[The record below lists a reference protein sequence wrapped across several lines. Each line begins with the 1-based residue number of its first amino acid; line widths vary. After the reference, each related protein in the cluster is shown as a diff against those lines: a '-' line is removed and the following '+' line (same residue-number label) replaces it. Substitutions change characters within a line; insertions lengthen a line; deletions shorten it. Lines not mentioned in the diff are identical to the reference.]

1 VARIASAI
9 ENITLS
15 RLKSLYIPY
24 EMGIYNA
31 RKYDFKAKDCDELRE
46 LDIPFAIKEYLQNSV
61 GQILKAL
68 HRKTWRDWD
77 RYDFSADY
85 PGNVDRRKFY
95 KAALV
100 KKEGQLFAGKQGR
113 YIATCE
119 AIQPHYILA
128 KTISPSA
135 IRDGGRDHDLRVIV
149 VLWGM
154 PNGTALTIY
163 NNYLDRSATFEHFV
177 YDGASTSK
185 DSEWAVG
192 LKGKGF
198 ILATS
203 LLAQECDSYAVR
215 SKKSTHVG
223 VGFNIGSRFCRA
235 KYNSQDPDML
245 KVTREDLRPLTLQA
259 FKQESK

>member
-1 VARIASAI
+1 
-9 ENITLS
+9 
-15 RLKSLYIPY
+15 
-24 EMGIYNA
+24 MGIYNA
-31 RKYDFKAKDCDELRE
+31 RKYDFKAKGCDELSE
-46 LDIPFAIKEYLQNSV
+46 LDTPFAIKEYLQNSV

-68 HRKTWRDWD
+68 HLKTSRRWHRE
-77 RYDFSADY
+77 DFSANN
-85 PGNVDRRKFY
+85 PENVNRRKLR
-95 KAALV
+95 KAKLV
-100 KKEGQLFAGKQGR
+100 MEERQLFAGKQGQ
-113 YIATCE
+113 YIATCK

-128 KTISPSA
+128 KKISHDTIH
-135 IRDGGRDHDLRVIV
+135 DGRRNHDLRVIV

-203 LLAQECDSYAVR
+203 LLAQEYDSYAVGPR
-215 SKKSTHVG
+215 RSTHVG
-223 VGFNIGSRFCRA
+223 VGFNVGSRFCWV
-235 KYNSQDPDML
+235 KYNGLDQDML
-245 KVTREDLRPLTLQA
+245 KVTREDLRLLTLKD